1 MYYGQ
6 RDKIISIRVSSELL
20 AEAQKR
26 IDSYTKV
33 YDGRG
38 ERNWYSC
45 NLPGSNSTWGK
56 LTLRCKALHF
66 TIALSF
72 FYIWIIKTTEN
83 VSRDGALISPIC
95 L

>member
-20 AEAQKR
+20 EEAQKI

-33 YDGRG
+33 YGGRG

-45 NLPGSNSTWGK
+45 NLPGCNSSWGK
-56 LTLRCKALHF
+56 FSMADLFEKALKDF
-66 TIALSF
+66 VANTPI
-72 FYIWIIKTTEN
+72 N
-83 VSRDGALISPIC
+83 PGAK
-95 L
+95 